1 MTDTTTPP
9 AFIRF
14 EKLRS
19 WNAIHRSGGHNWRTD
34 PVPHADPER
43 THLNEDW
50 RPVSDPVAL
59 AAAIRE
65 RLALVTKA
73 PALDAVLCLEFLVT
87 ARREAFTEH
96 GGETNAAAY
105 FRDALAF
112 LERRHGAENVV
123 AVNWQRDEHAPHLV
137 AYVVPLV
144 ERPGRTVRRNVFAP
158 GRDAEGRQ
166 RREVR
171 EFPAPPEV
179 ALSASHYYPTPD
191 HTTALQDE
199 FAAEVAARHGLA
211 RGLEMSAARHTPN
224 AKYQAAMA
232 QAMASHI
239 GLTAEE
245 LERRGPIWKRESPEE
260 QAARLSELIREHYA
274 ETVATAATA
283 AHDRR
288 RARAMVETAR
298 RHRARYHAERDAHAT
313 TRAKLERLE
322 GGLAPEQRQALE
334 RQAAEYRRA
343 NRQAEGERR
352 LAEKCR
358 ELTAKGEAAER
369 QAREERQH
377 AEEKAA
383 AQREERQA
391 DDRLAAQL
399 RDMTPETFAKMPE
412 PLRLRCWRLL
422 RLRDDL
428 EPAFERVDA
437 SGLVD
442 MVGRLTPK
450 GRALVSPDPAPE
462 EPRQATPASHAAE
475 VTDLWDRIARGP
487 GL

>member
-1 MTDTTTPP
+1 MTNHTTPP

-19 WNAIHRSGGHNWRTD
+19 WNAIRRSGGHTYRTD

-43 THLNEDW
+43 TRLNEDW
-50 RPVSDPVAL
+50 RPVSDPEAL

-73 PALDAVLCLEFLVT
+73 PARDAVLCLEFLIT
-87 ARREAFTEH
+87 ARREAFTDH

-105 FRDALAF
+105 FRDAVAF
-112 LERRHGAENVV
+112 LERRHGAANVV

-144 ERPGRTVRRNVFAP
+144 ERPARTVRREVFAK

-199 FAAEVAARHGLA
+199 FAEEVAARHALV

-224 AKYQAAMA
+224 ATYQAAMA
-232 QAMASHI
+232 TAMAGHI

-245 LERRGPIWKRESPEE
+245 LERQGPFWKRESPEE

-274 ETVATAATA
+274 ETVTSAATA
-283 AHDRR
+283 KHDRR

-298 RHRARYHAERDAHAT
+298 RHRARYREECAAHEG
-313 TRAKLERLE
+313 TRAVLSRLVD
-322 GGLAPEQRQALE
+322 GLAPEQRQALE
-334 RQAAEYRRA
+334 RQAAEYRKA
-343 NRQAEGERR
+343 NRRALGERKLAKRCRVEPAKRETAEG
-352 LAEKCR
+352 
-358 ELTAKGEAAER
+358 
-369 QAREERQH
+369 QAREESR
-377 AEEKAA
+377 
-383 AQREERQA
+383 REEAKEAASREARRA

-399 RDMTPETFAKMPE
+399 RGITPEAFARLAE
-412 PLRLRCWRLL
+412 PLRLRGWRLL

-428 EPAFERVDA
+428 TAAFERVDA

-442 MVGRLTPK
+442 MAGRLTPK
-450 GRALVSPDPAPE
+450 GRALVEGKPE
-462 EPRQATPASHAAE
+462 EARQSPRPSAAE
-475 VTDLWDRIARGP
+475 VVDWWERGARGP